1 MYICLL
7 YLIYLIQMVHF
18 SVDMPLVGTRALTDT
33 EFAILR
39 TRLPSIM
46 DAITPLLE
54 SVADAAAINSIVPGQ
69 VTYFTLADVP
79 SIVKR
84 MIKLATA
91 FTQLFSTSVS
101 IILDISKA
109 A

>member
-1 MYICLL
+1 MS
-7 YLIYLIQMVHF
+7 F
-18 SVDMPLVGTRALTDT
+18 PVDMPLVGTRALTDN

-39 TRLPSIM
+39 AKLPAIM
-46 DAITPLLE
+46 HSLTPLLE
-54 SVADAAAINSIVPGQ
+54 TVADAAKMDSIVPGQ

-91 FTQLFSTSVS
+91 FTQLFATSVS
-101 IILDISKA
+101 IILDISKLA
-109 A
+109 